1 MRNTKE
7 AFNWIVD
14 ILEKENIPFVI
25 SGGLA
30 ARYYGSKRNLADIDI
45 EVSKSHIPLIAS
57 KVNNYIIFGPT
68 RYIDSNWDLELLTI
82 KYKGQE
88 IDIADK
94 DSKLFNK
101 HSNKWESSSSNNGKY
116 TQGVILGRKVQ
127 IENIEELMSY
137 KLKLM
142 RKCDIKDLNQLVRI
156 YKLRNVS

>member
-1 MRNTKE
+1 MRNTRE

-30 ARYYGSKRNLADIDI
+30 ARYYGAKRKLADIDI
-45 EVSKSHIPLIAS
+45 EVSKLDIPLIAS
-57 KVNNYIIFGPT
+57 KVNQYIVFGPK
-68 RYIDSNWDLELLTI
+68 RYIDNNWDLELLTL

-101 HSNKWESSSSNNGKY
+101 HSNKWESSNSNNDKY
-116 TQGVILGRKVQ
+116 TKGEILGRIVK
-127 IENIEELMSY
+127 IESMEELMKY
-137 KLKLM
+137 KTKLM
-142 RKCDIKDLNQLVRI
+142 RKCDIKDLNELERI
-156 YKLRNVS
+156 HKISKVS

>member
-1 MRNTKE
+1 MDSKYIR
-7 AFNWIVD
+7 
-14 ILEKENIPFVI
+14 KENIPFVI

-30 ARYYGSKRNLADIDI
+30 ARYYGAKRKLADIDI
-45 EVSKSHIPLIAS
+45 EVSNSDIPLIAS
-57 KVNNYIIFGPT
+57 KVNQYIIFGPK
-68 RYIDSNWDLELLTI
+68 RYVDNNWDLELLTL

-101 HSNKWESSSSNNGKY
+101 HSNKWESSKFNNEEY

-127 IENIEELMSY
+127 IESIEELINY
-137 KLKLM
+137 KMKLM
-142 RKCDIKDLNQLVRI
+142 RKCDIKDLNELVRI